1 MAIKVN
7 ASFEY
12 GLKDYSDVRQKF
24 ATIAEMAAYNE
35 NLIPNGF
42 ITFCEEDNANYQW
55 LDMNDADPT
64 LNKWRKFTASAD
76 VIDDDLTES
85 ITKTYSI
92 SKIKELVKACGGGF
106 VLVDELPDLTDET
119 QRDAVET
126 GKIYLVPSVDGETG
140 NEKDEYVC
148 VHLETVPATYREALV
163 TLDTDYDAW
172 KTEIENY
179 VAGGGSADDDFATY
193 TVTNTTTTMTTETY
207 AEMVESINASD
218 TDYNTYV
225 ARVTAIEVTPEI
237 PESWAWECIGSID
250 GGSITITEDFI
261 PNNPIGKIASGVSLQ
276 GRDIVKVVMD
286 MLSVDEAT
294 TISLSGSPSST
305 TLNEKGV
312 ANITDVALT
321 SVIKLGTGKI
331 VDGANIVFK
340 KNGVAIDT
348 QSYVSGTL
356 TYTYTDTG
364 ANITEDTTYS
374 VEVAYTMNDVPAT
387 ASKSITYKFA
397 LPLFHGDSST
407 STIADVTSLTK
418 VVSTDKKQTISYT
431 ANNGYLA
438 LCIPDTMSITSI
450 KDSNNFENL
459 DSWSYI
465 TQSVTIGADAV
476 IYKVYTTNTA
486 VTCTNFKYVFTI
498 A

>member
-12 GLKDYSDVRQKF
+12 GLKDYGDVRQKF
-24 ATIAEMAAYNE
+24 ATIAEMVAFNE
-35 NLIPNGF
+35 NLVPNGF

-76 VIDDDLTES
+76 VIDDELTES

-92 SKIKELVKACGGGF
+92 SKIKELVKASGGGF
-106 VLVDELPDLTDET
+106 VLVDELPDLTDEA
-119 QRDAVET
+119 QRDTVET
-126 GKIYLVPSVDGETG
+126 GKIYLVPSVDGVTG
-140 NEKDEYVC
+140 NEKDEYIC
-148 VHLETVPATYREALV
+148 VHVDTIPATYREALV
-163 TLDTDYDAW
+163 TSDAEYDAW

-179 VAGGGSADDDFATY
+179 VTGGGSVDDDFTTY
-193 TVTNTTTTMTTETY
+193 TTTNTTTMTAETY

-218 TDYNTYV
+218 TDYNAYV
-225 ARVTAIEVTPEI
+225 TRVTAIEVTPEVA
-237 PESWAWECIGSID
+237 ESWAWEYIGSLD

-276 GRDIVKVVMD
+276 GKDIVKVVMD
-286 MLSVDEAT
+286 MLSVDEPT
-294 TISLSGSPSST
+294 TISLSGSPSSA

-321 SVIKLGTGKI
+321 ATISLGTGKI
-331 VDGANIVFK
+331 EDGANVVFK
-340 KNGVAIDT
+340 KAGVAIDT
-348 QSYVSGTL
+348 QAYTTGTL
-356 TYTYTDTG
+356 TYTYTDTS
-364 ANITEDTTYS
+364 ANITDNTTYS
-374 VEVAYTMNDVPAT
+374 VEVEYSMNDVPAT
-387 ASKSITYKFA
+387 AKKDITYKFA
-397 LPLFHGDSST
+397 LPMFYGSSST
-407 STIADVTSLTK
+407 NSISNPEALTK
-418 VVSTDKKQTISYT
+418 IVSNNKTQTLTYT
-431 ANNGYLA
+431 SDNGYLA

-450 KDSNNFENL
+450 KDSNNFENV
-459 DSWSYI
+459 DSWSYV

-486 VTCTNFKYVFTI
+486 VTCTNFKYVFTL